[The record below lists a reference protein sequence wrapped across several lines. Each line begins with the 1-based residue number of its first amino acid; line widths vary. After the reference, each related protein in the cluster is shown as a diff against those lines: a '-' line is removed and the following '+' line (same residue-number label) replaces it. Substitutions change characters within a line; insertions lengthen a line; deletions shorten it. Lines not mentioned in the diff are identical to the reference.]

1 MSSFYNGVEGVKT
14 QGFGI
19 DITANNIAN
28 VNTTGF
34 KYSGAEFKDIF
45 YTVVNS
51 QSSNPAQKGLGASY
65 AASKLYFDQGSPMA
79 SDGEFDV
86 ALQGKGF
93 FGVLGADGQ
102 VYYTRNGS
110 FRRDSAGNLVDSYG
124 NFVLGTMNPA
134 FSGIT
139 YSDRVAGLMGNVYG
153 IPVTSGYT
161 VTSNGYFDMGTPA
174 SQTGLFVPNNMYLP
188 PQTTQ
193 NVKFYGSLNSSVK
206 TEAVKVDVDPT
217 KFDIKITEPVD
228 TELDPTKLNVRVTD
242 AGKYIVS
249 GSVSFEEARDAKAGD
264 KVTLNFTDDNGV
276 TRTFEATL
284 DDNLNFVSDELDLDG
299 LDPNTLR
306 IESAQVTSGGGKYIV
321 SGSVSLEEVF
331 GAKPGDKVI
340 LNFTDDNGVTTSFE
354 AILDENLNFV
364 SNELDLG
371 GLDPDTL
378 QLSSVQV
385 TTEQQKANKDTIEAP
400 VYNADGSKS
409 SLRLNL
415 ERVLPDV
422 GGNIQYKVTAQIFN
436 SNGEAVGEPT
446 EGSLVFDENGAL
458 IENTIT
464 SISNPDGG
472 SINLDLGTPYDP
484 NVPGSGFSGVYIK
497 EGTEKNISYQQ
508 DGVAE
513 GFFNKYGIA
522 DDGTIYA
529 SFSNGLNAV
538 VGKLALYNFIN
549 EQGLAAVGDNIFAAT
564 GNSGNATFIMSNGQ
578 LVNTA
583 KFKGGYLEQSN
594 VDLSV
599 ELSNLIV
606 MQKAFDASSKSI
618 TTSDQ
623 MIQKAINMKR

>member
-65 AASKLYFDQGSPMA
+65 AASKLYFDQGSPVA

-139 YSDRVAGLMGNVYG
+139 YSDRVSGLMGNIYG
-153 IPVTSGYT
+153 NPVTSGYT
-161 VTSNGYFDMGTPA
+161 VSSNAYFDIGTPA

-193 NVKFYGSLNSSVK
+193 NVKWSGSLNSSVS
-206 TEAVKVDVDPT
+206 TETIKV
-217 KFDIKITEPVD
+217 
-228 TELDPTKLNVRVTD
+228 ELDPNSLTLTKTD
-242 AGKYIVS
+242 DGKYIVS
-249 GSVSFEEARDAKAGD
+249 GAVNLEETFGAKAGD
-264 KVTLNFTDDNGV
+264 
-276 TRTFEATL
+276 A
-284 DDNLNFVSDELDLDG
+284 
-299 LDPNTLR
+299 
-306 IESAQVTSGGGKYIV
+306 
-321 SGSVSLEEVF
+321 
-331 GAKPGDKVI
+331 VI
-340 LNFTDDNGVTTSFE
+340 LNFTDDNGVTTSFQ
-354 AILDENLNFV
+354 ATLDENLNFV
-364 SNELDLG
+364 SNELDLD

-378 QLSSVQV
+378 KISSAQV
-385 TTEQQKANKDTIEAP
+385 VTEQQKANRDTLEAS
-400 VYNADGSKS
+400 VYNDDGSKS
-409 SLRLNL
+409 ILRLTL

-422 GGNIQYKVTAQIFN
+422 NGNMQYKVTAQLYDL
-436 SNGEAVGEPT
+436 NGVAINDPT
-446 EGSLVFDENGAL
+446 EGSLIFNQYGAL
-458 IENTIT
+458 LESDVPSVN
-464 SISNPDGG
+464 NPNGG

-484 NVPGSGFSGVYIK
+484 NIPGSGYGGIYIRDGVA
-497 EGTEKNISYQQ
+497 KNITTQQ

-513 GFFNKYGIA
+513 GFFDKYGIA

-564 GNSGNATFIMSNGQ
+564 GNSGDASFIMSNGQ
-578 LVNTA
+578 VVNTA
-583 KFKGGYLEQSN
+583 KFKGGFLEQSN
-594 VDLSV
+594 VDLSI